1 MYDFFRDAD
10 AAMYHFWCL
19 EMPDRRGII
28 LSMSTKKSVR
38 ATRKV
43 LLKDVA
49 AEAGV
54 SITTASRALSQPQ
67 KVQPETLARIKAA
80 ALELGYM
87 PNGAARALRS
97 RRTRLIGTVLPTL
110 EYAIYIRQVEALQR
124 VLNMNGYSLLVTASG
139 YSLEGEFE
147 QARTLAERGVEGLV
161 LVGGVHHPGL
171 ISMLEE
177 NNIPVVTTYTY
188 HADGRYPCV
197 GFDNVAVA
205 SKAVGHF
212 VDLGHTRI
220 AMVAGIT
227 RDNDRA
233 GGRVQGFKAAL
244 ASAGLELPPA
254 YLIEKPYNVAAGRE
268 ALRSLIA
275 LDHPPTAIFCASD
288 VLAFGV
294 LVECTAKGIE
304 VPGQMSVIGFDNLEL
319 CAHFPPGITTI
330 EVPATAMGEGAAR
343 YLIGRLS
350 GQSVTE
356 HVELQADLIL
366 RSTTAPPP
374 HSRSARR
381 GRATRAAATGR

>member
-1 MYDFFRDAD
+1 
-10 AAMYHFWCL
+10 
-19 EMPDRRGII
+19 MPGAREQA
-28 LSMSTKKSVR
+28 LSMNTKKTVKGN
-38 ATRKV
+38 RKV

-49 AEAGV
+49 AGAQV
-54 SITTASRALSQPQ
+54 SITTASRALSQPD

-80 ALELGYM
+80 ALKLGYM

-110 EYAIYIRQVEALQR
+110 EYAIYIRKVEALQR
-124 VLNMNGYSLLVTASG
+124 ILSMNGYSLLVTASG
-139 YSLEGEFE
+139 YSLQEEFQ
-147 QARTLAERGVEGLV
+147 QARTLVERGVEGLV

-171 ISMLEE
+171 ITMLEE
-177 NNIPVVTTYTY
+177 NEIPVITTYTY
-188 HADGRYPCV
+188 HAEGRYPCV
-197 GFDNVAVA
+197 GFDNVGVA

-212 VDLGHTRI
+212 MDLGHTRI

-233 GGRVQGFKAAL
+233 GGRVEGFKAAL
-244 ASAGLELPPA
+244 AAAGLELPPG

-275 LDHPPTAIFCASD
+275 LDRPPTAVFCASD

-294 LVECTAKGIE
+294 LVECTAKGID

-330 EVPATAMGEGAAR
+330 EVPATEMGEGAAR

-350 GQSVTE
+350 GQSVSE

-374 HSRSARR
+374 RAQAARKARSASA
-381 GRATRAAATGR
+381 GARAR